1 MLLKCERLELIEME
15 QTDTGMWINQKELI
29 RMASGDELIKYITE
43 RVVHFI
49 DTPKD
54 VRRQAKVKE
63 SWTTRWFGMIPFSM
77 SLWKEDVTTK
87 RKKKGRSNS

>member
-1 MLLKCERLELIEME
+1 MPFKCVRLESIEME
-15 QTDTGMWINQKELI
+15 QTDIGMWINHKELI
-29 RMASGDELIKYITE
+29 HMASGDDLIKYITE
-43 RVVHFI
+43 RVVHYI

-54 VRRQAKVKE
+54 VRRKAKVKE

-87 RKKKGRSNS
+87 RKKRAK

>member
-1 MLLKCERLELIEME
+1 MLFTCERLGLIEME

-87 RKKKGRSNS
+87 RKKKRRSNS